1 MTSKYSIKIDFDKT
15 LMENP
20 ERVFEAMSF
29 YVRGFN
35 GLYEAFIKG
44 FDEELIIESG
54 LEETREGSLIADI
67 THKITDKT
75 KFLNIFRIW
84 DGIFKGLE
92 NSISTIGQINTQEDI
107 KNFSANVYQ
116 NMPANDDTIC
126 GCDASNYE
134 IAKSLK
140 LIYEGTQ
147 KLSTTDS
154 TEFGINDKFCSVSKS
169 FRFPKSVDELFDDKI
184 IEFPSKD
191 LLIIRRPDYV
201 GNAQWDFLSVKRK
214 SKPVSAK
221 ILDEAWL
228 SKWRNHHVQFWP
240 GDALLV
246 DIVTKRIVKSTNGM
260 VIFKDEIIKVLNV
273 IHQENVEQAV
283 MDLSNE

>member
-1 MTSKYSIKIDFDKT
+1 MTSKYSIKINFDNT

-20 ERVFEAMSF
+20 ERVFEAMSL

-44 FDEELIIESG
+44 FDEKLIIESG
-54 LEETREGSLIADI
+54 LEQTREGSLIADI

-75 KFLNIFRIW
+75 KYLNIFRIW

-92 NSISTIGQINTQEDI
+92 KSISTVGPIDSQEDI
-107 KNFSANVYQ
+107 KNFAENVYQ
-116 NMPANDDTIC
+116 NIPANDDTIC
-126 GCDASNYE
+126 ECDANNYE
-134 IAKSLK
+134 IAKNLK

-147 KLSTTDS
+147 KLSATDS
-154 TEFGINDKFCSVSKS
+154 TEFGLNDKFCSVSKS
-169 FRFPKSVDELFDDKI
+169 FRFTKSADELFDDKI

-221 ILDEAWL
+221 ILDDAWL
-228 SKWRNHHVQFWP
+228 NMWRNHHVQFWP

-246 DIVTKRIVKSTNGM
+246 DIVTKRIVKSTNGTI
-260 VIFKDEIIKVLNV
+260 IFKDEITKVLDI